1 MTTEWT
7 LIDLFAG
14 LGGFSAAFTDSPQ
27 WSVTTVDIDESFD
40 PDITA
45 DVCDLGC
52 DDLPNPDVV
61 LASPPCKCFSTAAAW
76 LDHFDSDGNPQ
87 TATAR
92 EHIVLLHHTLGII
105 KALNPVYWYLENP
118 RGSKATQYL
127 GQPTGSVTY
136 CQYGTSY
143 QKPTY
148 LWGNHPPMSYLS
160 CSSGANCHDNGSLTD
175 EYADRPLPRDPA
187 ERALVPRQLSEAIR
201 EAVESALRHTPPQ
214 QVTLEHHD

>member
-14 LGGFSAAFTDSPQ
+14 LGGFSAAFTDTPQ

-52 DDLPNPDVV
+52 DDLPDPDVV
-61 LASPPCKCFSTAAAW
+61 LASPPCKCFSVAAGW
-76 LDHFDSDGNPQ
+76 MDHFDSDGNPQ
-87 TATAR
+87 TAAAR
-92 EHIVLLHHTLGII
+92 ESVVLLHHTLGLI
-105 KALNPVYWYLENP
+105 KALAPRYWYLENP

-148 LWGNHPPMSYLS
+148 LWGKHPPMSYLS
-160 CSSGANCHDNGSLTD
+160 CDSAADCHNHGTREDD
-175 EYADRPLPRDPA
+175 YVYHPMPRDPK
-187 ERALVPRQLSEAIR
+187 ERAKVPLELSEAIR
-201 EAVESALRHTPPQ
+201 EAVESALLNTPPQ
-214 QVTLEHHD
+214 QVTLGHHD

>member
-14 LGGFSAAFTDSPQ
+14 LGGFSAAFTDTPQ

-52 DDLPNPDVV
+52 DDLPDPDVV
-61 LASPPCKCFSTAAAW
+61 LASPPCKCFSVAAGW
-76 LDHFDSDGNPQ
+76 MDHFDSDGNPQ
-87 TATAR
+87 TAAAR
-92 EHIVLLHHTLGII
+92 ESVVLLHHTLGLI
-105 KALNPVYWYLENP
+105 KALAPRYWYLENP

-143 QKPTY
+143 QKPTS

-160 CSSGANCHDNGSLTD
+160 CSGGDPCHERNTVDDGQACSSMS
-175 EYADRPLPRDPA
+175 RDPE
-187 ERALVPRQLSEAIR
+187 ERALVPRELSEAIC
-201 EAVESALRHTPPQ
+201 EAVESALLDTPPQ
-214 QVTLEHHD
+214 QVTLGHHD